1 MAENSTSS
9 TTAPDTAWLGRGRH
23 LGPEPEQ
30 DVRRNLIALKAAGV
44 LDDFLDLDPA
54 DAARSSVLH
63 PRDEAADPGPSA
75 RRLFEA
81 RWRVA
86 DDVTVR
92 AQLTTYDPEGRRK
105 DGEGVT
111 WVLAAEAER
120 AWDAHW
126 PSPATMFWPDSD
138 RVAWDHDTVQD
149 LSLRTTN
156 HLPKDDGELRRRLRD
171 SIRQSWFV
179 HVVVHEAMTPDAIGE
194 RPVSAFLPPS
204 LRHRVVEHRGTPEQ
218 AQIAD
223 FAMKRELSVRMPRG
237 GAVILP
243 VEPLSPDYDAER
255 FTVRSVFLDGSE
267 PTELLEKIAEFAA
280 LPRPLPDEAARAL
293 TRLRQG
299 WHLLTPDEE
308 LVHTRTMVTKYA
320 EALDAMTKS
329 RDLYREAAEAARAAL
344 ADASG
349 GGGPT
354 GSAPA
359 KAEGSPLSAL
369 TKAFGRFRRDPVKG
383 SGKVAGKGPDEGA
396 GEGRDTGSGNGSGNG
411 SEKGSDSGSEKGP
424 DRSPEDE
431 PGK

>member
-1 MAENSTSS
+1 MAKNTASS

-44 LDDFLDLDPA
+44 LDDFLDLDPVE
-54 DAARSSVLH
+54 AARATVLH
-63 PRDEAADPGPSA
+63 PRDESADPGPSA

-105 DGEGVT
+105 EGDGVT

-120 AWDAHW
+120 AWDARW

-138 RVAWDHDTVQD
+138 RVPWDHDTVSD
-149 LSLRTTN
+149 VRLRTTN
-156 HLPKDDGELRRRLRD
+156 QLPKDDDEVRRRLRECT
-171 SIRQSWFV
+171 RESWSL
-179 HVVVHEAMTPDAIGE
+179 HVVVHEAMTPDAKGQQPI
-194 RPVSAFLPPS
+194 STFLPPG

-223 FAMKRELSVRMPRG
+223 FAMKRELGVRMPRG
-237 GAVILP
+237 GAVVLP
-243 VEPLSPDYDAER
+243 TAQGPEYDAER

-267 PTELLEKIAEFAA
+267 PTELLDRIKEFAA
-280 LPRPLPDEAARAL
+280 LPRPLPADAERAL

-308 LVHTRTMVTKYA
+308 LAHAQDMVTKYA
-320 EALDAMTKS
+320 EALEAMTKS
-329 RDLYREAAEAARAAL
+329 RDLYREAAEAANAAL
-344 ADASG
+344 AEVTGGDATAPPPAPGQAKG
-349 GGGPT
+349 G
-354 GSAPA
+354 
-359 KAEGSPLSAL
+359 GSPLGAL
-369 TKAFGRFRRDPVKG
+369 TKAFGRFR
-383 SGKVAGKGPDEGA
+383 
-396 GEGRDTGSGNGSGNG
+396 
-411 SEKGSDSGSEKGP
+411 
-424 DRSPEDE
+424 E
-431 PGK
+431 PKK